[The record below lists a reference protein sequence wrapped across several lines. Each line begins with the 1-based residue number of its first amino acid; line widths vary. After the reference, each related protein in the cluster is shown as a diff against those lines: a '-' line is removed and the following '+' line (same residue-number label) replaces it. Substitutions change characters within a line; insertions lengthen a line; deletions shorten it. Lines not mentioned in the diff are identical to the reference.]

1 MADFE
6 KKQPVLDRRH
16 FVGGA
21 LAASALAALAGCTK
35 GGTTTGGSTGSAATG
50 GAQGGTLRYYINNP
64 VCIEPYNLQED
75 QGTQV
80 GFQLFDSLTQYNFE
94 TGELEPLACESWEAN
109 DDATEFT
116 FHLKEAKFHDG
127 TDVLASNWKYGWER
141 IVNPATNP
149 ESPSVIGYHL
159 AMIAGYDELAAG
171 EAEEMSGL
179 TCPDDHTLVV
189 TLSYAYADFPYVA
202 SHPALAP
209 IPDAAKDMSQVD
221 FGLAPIGN
229 GPFKM
234 DGEWVDGQYINIV
247 RFDDYYGEPA
257 ILDGVNFMIQKDVE
271 TAYKEFQAGNLDV
284 SDVPVASL
292 AAAAE
297 EYGESEDGYT
307 ITPGHQFLNGSEPS
321 TYYLTCNVVEGP
333 FTDVNLRHAVSMAI
347 NRQAICDTLFHGSRT
362 PADNIVPPGI
372 AGYEEG
378 AWPYS
383 KYDVDAATEILDQ
396 YYPADADGNRG
407 IELEITSNQDGG
419 HKEVMDSIIS
429 DLAAVGITCTANT
442 PDWAT
447 VLDLYQKLDYQFGRL
462 GWVADYPIMD
472 NFLYP
477 LFYTGNGDNRAGYSN
492 PTVDEELMAARQ
504 TVDDAERIAA
514 LQEVNKQIAED
525 MPVIP
530 LMFYTH
536 TMVGGS
542 NVAKMYLDPQKKA
555 DLSQAQLVSAE

>member
-1 MADFE
+1 MAEFLN
-6 KKQPVLDRRH
+6 KPVGRRT

-21 LAASALAALAGCTK
+21 LATGVLAALAGCGQK
-35 GGTTTGGSTGSAATG
+35 GGNTTATGSGEGGSAT
-50 GAQGGTLRYYINNP
+50 GGTLRYYINNP
-64 VCIEPYNLQED
+64 VCIEPFNLQED

-94 TGELEPLACESWEAN
+94 EGKLEPLACESYEVN

-116 FHLKEAKFHDG
+116 FHLKPAKFHDG
-127 TDVLASNWKYGWER
+127 TDVTSANWKYGWER
-141 IVNPATNP
+141 IVNPNTNT

-159 AMIAGYDELAAG
+159 AMIDGYDALAAG
-171 EAEEMSGL
+171 EAEEMTGL
-179 TCPDDHTLVV
+179 SCPDDETFVV
-189 TLSYAYADFPYVA
+189 KLSYSYADFPYVA

-209 IPDAAKDMSQVD
+209 IPDCAKDMTQTE
-221 FGLAPIGN
+221 FGLAPVGN

-234 DGEWVDGQYINIV
+234 DGEWVDGQYINLV
-247 RFDDYYGEPA
+247 RFDDYYGDKA
-257 ILDGVNFMIQKDVE
+257 VLDGVNFMIQKDVE

-292 AAAAE
+292 ETAAK
-297 EYGESEDGYT
+297 EYGTSEDGYT
-307 ITPGHQFLNGSEPS
+307 ITPGHQFLNGTEPS
-321 TYYLTCNVVEGP
+321 TYYLTCNVVNGP
-333 FTDVNLRHAVSMAI
+333 FTDVNLRHAVSLAI

-372 AGYEEG
+372 DGYEEG
-378 AWPYS
+378 AWEYS
-383 KYDVDAATEILDQ
+383 RYDVDAAKEILDQ

-407 IELEITSNQDGG
+407 LELTITSNQDGG

-429 DLAAVGITCTANT
+429 DLAAVGITCVADT

-447 VLDLYQKLDYQFGRL
+447 VLDRYQKLDYQFGRL
-462 GWVADYPIMD
+462 GWVADYPILD

-492 PTVDEELMAARQ
+492 PEVDEALMAARS
-504 TVDDAERIAA
+504 TVDDDERKAA
-514 LQEVNKQIAED
+514 LQAVNKTIGED

-530 LMFYTH
+530 IMFYTH
-536 TMVGGS
+536 TMVGGP
-542 NVAKMYLDPQKKA
+542 NVATLYLDPQKKA
-555 DLSQAQLVSAE
+555 DLSKAELVSA

>member
-1 MADFE
+1 MADFVN
-6 KKQPVLDRRH
+6 KPMGRRA
-16 FVGGA
+16 FVGGT
-21 LAASALAALAGCTK
+21 LATGVLAMLAGCGQK
-35 GGTTTGGSTGSAATG
+35 GAATGSGSAAAG
-50 GAQGGTLRYYINNP
+50 EGAQGGTLRYYINNP
-64 VCIEPYNLQED
+64 VCIEPFNLQED

-80 GFQLFDSLTQYNFE
+80 GFQLFDSLTLYNFE
-94 TGELEPLACESWEAN
+94 EGKLECLACENYDVN

-116 FHLKEAKFHDG
+116 FHLKAAKFHDG
-127 TDVLASNWKYGWER
+127 TDVKAANWKYGWER

-149 ESPSVIGYHL
+149 DSPSVIGYHL
-159 AMIAGYDELAAG
+159 AMIDGYDALAAG
-171 EAEEMSGL
+171 EAEEMTGI
-179 TCPDDHTLVV
+179 TCPDDNTLVV
-189 TLSYAYADFPYVA
+189 KLSYSYADFPYVA

-209 IPDAAKDMSQVD
+209 IPDCAKEMSQTD
-221 FGLAPIGN
+221 FGLAPVGN

-247 RFDDYYGEPA
+247 RNDDYYGEPA
-257 ILDGVNFMIQKDVE
+257 ILDGVNFMIQKDVD

-292 AAAAE
+292 ESAAE

-307 ITPGHQFLNGSEPS
+307 ITPGHQFLNGTEPS

-372 AGYEEG
+372 DGYEEG
-378 AWPYS
+378 AWAYS
-383 KYDVDAATEILDQ
+383 KYDVDAATEILDE

-407 IELEITSNQDGG
+407 IELTITSNQDGG

-429 DLAAVGITCTANT
+429 DLAAVGITCVADT

-447 VLDLYQKLDYQFGRL
+447 VLDKYQKLDYQFGRL

-492 PTVDEELMAARQ
+492 PTVDEELMAARS
-504 TVDDAERIAA
+504 TVDDAERKAA

-530 LMFYTH
+530 IMFYTH
-536 TMVGGS
+536 TTVGGP

-555 DLSQAQLVSAE
+555 DLSKAQLVSAE

>member
-1 MADFE
+1 MAQE
-6 KKQPVLDRRH
+6 KMGGVTRRS
-16 FVGGA
+16 FVKGGI
-21 LAASALAALAGCTK
+21 AASALAALAGCGQK
-35 GGTTTGGSTGSAATG
+35 GGG
-50 GAQGGTLRYYINNP
+50 GAAEGGATGGTLRYYINNP
-64 VCIEPYNLQED
+64 VCIEPFNLQED

-80 GFQLFDSLTQYNFE
+80 GFQLFDSLTQYDFQNS
-94 TGELEPLACESWEAN
+94 ELVGLAAESWDVN

-116 FHLKEAKFHDG
+116 FHLKAAKFHDG
-127 TDVLASNWKYGWER
+127 TDVKAANWKYGWER

-149 ESPSVIGYHL
+149 DSPSVIGYHL
-159 AMIAGYDELAAG
+159 AMIEGYDDLAAG
-171 EAEEMSGL
+171 NAEEMTGL
-179 TCPDDHTLVV
+179 SCPDDSTLVV
-189 TLSYAYADFPYVA
+189 KLSYSYADFPYVA

-209 IPDAAKDMSQVD
+209 IPDCAKDMDQVD
-221 FGLAPIGN
+221 FGLAPVGN

-247 RFDDYYGEPA
+247 RFDDYYGDKA

-292 AAAAE
+292 KSAAE
-297 EYGESEDGYT
+297 QYGESEDGYT
-307 ITPGHQFLNGSEPS
+307 MTPGHQFLNGTEPS
-321 TYYLTCNVVEGP
+321 TYYLTCNVVDGP
-333 FTDVNLRHAVSMAI
+333 FADVNLRHAVSLAI
-347 NRQAICDTLFHGSRT
+347 NRQAICDTLFSGSRT

-372 AGYEEG
+372 DGYEEG
-378 AWPYS
+378 AWEYS
-383 KYDVDAATEILDQ
+383 RYDVDAAKEILDQ

-407 IELEITSNQDGG
+407 LNLEITSNQDGG

-429 DLAAVGITCTANT
+429 DLAAVGITCVANT

-447 VLDLYQKLDYQFGRL
+447 CLDLYQKLDYQFGRL

-492 PTVDEELMAARQ
+492 PDVDEKLMAARS
-504 TVDDAERIAA
+504 TVDDAERKAA
-514 LQEVNKQIAED
+514 LQAVNKEIAED

-530 LMFYTH
+530 IMFYTH

-542 NVAKMYLDPQKKA
+542 NVATLYLDPQKKA
-555 DLSQAQLVSAE
+555 DLSKAQLVSAE

>member
-1 MADFE
+1 MAQE
-6 KKQPVLDRRH
+6 KMGGVTRRS
-16 FVGGA
+16 FVKGGI
-21 LAASALAALAGCTK
+21 AASALAALAGCGQK
-35 GGTTTGGSTGSAATG
+35 GGGAAAEG
-50 GAQGGTLRYYINNP
+50 GATGGTLRYYINNP
-64 VCIEPYNLQED
+64 VCIEPFNLQED

-80 GFQLFDSLTQYNFE
+80 GFQLFDSLTQYDFQNS
-94 TGELEPLACESWEAN
+94 ELVPLAAESWDVN

-116 FHLKEAKFHDG
+116 FHLKAAKFHDG
-127 TDVLASNWKYGWER
+127 TDVKAANWKYGWER

-149 ESPSVIGYHL
+149 DSPSVIGYHL
-159 AMIAGYDELAAG
+159 AMIEGYDDLAAG
-171 EAEEMSGL
+171 NAEEMTGL
-179 TCPDDHTLVV
+179 SCPDDSTLVV
-189 TLSYAYADFPYVA
+189 KLSYSDADFPYVA

-209 IPDAAKDMSQVD
+209 IPDCAKDMDQVD
-221 FGLAPIGN
+221 FGLAPVGN

-247 RFDDYYGEPA
+247 RFDDYYGDKA

-292 AAAAE
+292 KSAAE
-297 EYGESEDGYT
+297 QYGESEDGYT
-307 ITPGHQFLNGSEPS
+307 MTPGHQFLNGTEPS
-321 TYYLTCNVVEGP
+321 TYYLTCNVVDGP
-333 FTDVNLRHAVSMAI
+333 FADVNLRHAVSLAI
-347 NRQAICDTLFHGSRT
+347 NRQAICDTLFSGSRT

-372 AGYEEG
+372 DGYEEG
-378 AWPYS
+378 AWEYS
-383 KYDVDAATEILDQ
+383 RYDVDAAKEILDQ

-407 IELEITSNQDGG
+407 LNLEITSNQDGG

-429 DLAAVGITCTANT
+429 DLAAVGITCVANT

-447 VLDLYQKLDYQFGRL
+447 CLDLYQKLDYQFGRL

-492 PTVDEELMAARQ
+492 PDVDEKLMAARS
-504 TVDDAERIAA
+504 TVDDAERKAA
-514 LQEVNKQIAED
+514 LQAVNKEIAED

-530 LMFYTH
+530 IMFYTH

-542 NVAKMYLDPQKKA
+542 NVATLYLDPQKKA
-555 DLSQAQLVSAE
+555 DLSKAQLVSAE

>member
-1 MADFE
+1 MAQE
-6 KKQPVLDRRH
+6 KMGGVTRRS
-16 FVGGA
+16 FVKGG
-21 LAASALAALAGCTK
+21 LAASTLAVLAGCGQK
-35 GGTTTGGSTGSAATG
+35 GGGEAATDG
-50 GAQGGTLRYYINNP
+50 ETTAATGGTLRYYINNP
-64 VCIEPYNLQED
+64 VCIDPFNLQED

-80 GFQLFDSLTQYNFE
+80 GFQLFDSLTQYNFQE
-94 TGELEPLACESWEAN
+94 GKLECLACESYDVN

-116 FHLKEAKFHDG
+116 FHLKAAKFHDG
-127 TDVLASNWKYGWER
+127 TDVKAANWKYGWER

-159 AMIAGYDELAAG
+159 AMVDGYDALAAG
-171 EAEEMSGL
+171 EAEEMTGI
-179 TCPDDHTLVV
+179 TCPDDSTLVV
-189 TLSYAYADFPYVA
+189 KLSYSYADFPYVA

-209 IPDAAKDMSQVD
+209 IPDCAKDMSQTD
-221 FGLAPIGN
+221 FGLAPVGN

-247 RFDDYYGEPA
+247 RFDDYYGDKA

-292 AAAAE
+292 ASAAE
-297 EYGESEDGYT
+297 TYGTSEDGYT
-307 ITPGHQFLNGSEPS
+307 ITPGHQFLNGTEPS
-321 TYYLTCNVVEGP
+321 TYYLTCNVVDGP
-333 FTDVNLRHAVSMAI
+333 FADVNLRHAVSMAI
-347 NRQAICDTLFHGSRT
+347 NRQAICDTLFNGSRT

-372 AGYEEG
+372 DGYEEG
-378 AWPYS
+378 AWQYA
-383 KYDVDAATEILDQ
+383 KYDVDAAKAILDE

-407 IELEITSNQDGG
+407 LELEITSNQDGG
-419 HKEVMDSIIS
+419 HKEIMDSIIS
-429 DLAAVGITCTANT
+429 DLAAVGISCVANT

-492 PTVDEELMAARQ
+492 PDVDEKLMAARS
-504 TVDDAERIAA
+504 TVDDAERKAA
-514 LQEVNKQIAED
+514 LQAVNKEIGED

-536 TMVGGS
+536 TCVGGS
-542 NVAKMYLDPQKKA
+542 NVATMYLDPQKKA
-555 DLSQAQLVSAE
+555 DLSKAQLVSAE